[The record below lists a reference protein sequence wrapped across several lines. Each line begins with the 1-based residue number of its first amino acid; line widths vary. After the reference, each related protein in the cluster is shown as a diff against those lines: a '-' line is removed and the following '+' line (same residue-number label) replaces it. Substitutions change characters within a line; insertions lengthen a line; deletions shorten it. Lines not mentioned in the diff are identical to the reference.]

1 MYYGNIEEHDVING
15 PGVRTILFVS
25 GCTHKCRGCHN
36 PDSWDFD
43 YGEPFTKEVEDKI
56 INYLKSPVVQGFSLL
71 GGEPFDNVDDCVKL
85 VKRIKQECPDKDI
98 WVWSGYTFEYLNNH
112 PSKREL
118 LHLCDVLVDGR
129 YNEGLRDLSLHYRGS
144 SNQRIINIQDSLV
157 QKDKIVFNKFYYK

>member
-56 INYLKSPVVQGFSLL
+56 INYLKSPIVQGFSLL

-144 SNQRIINIQDSLV
+144 SNQRIINIQDSLA

>member
-1 MYYGNIEEHDVING
+1 MYYGNVEEHDVING

-56 INYLKSPVVQGFSLL
+56 INYLKSPIVQGFSLL
-71 GGEPFDNVDDCVKL
+71 GGEPFDNVDDCIKL
-85 VKRIKQECPDKDI
+85 VKRIRQECPDKDI

-112 PSKREL
+112 SSKREL

-144 SNQRIINIQDSLV
+144 SNQRIINIQDSLA

>member
-144 SNQRIINIQDSLV
+144 SNQRIINIQDSLA